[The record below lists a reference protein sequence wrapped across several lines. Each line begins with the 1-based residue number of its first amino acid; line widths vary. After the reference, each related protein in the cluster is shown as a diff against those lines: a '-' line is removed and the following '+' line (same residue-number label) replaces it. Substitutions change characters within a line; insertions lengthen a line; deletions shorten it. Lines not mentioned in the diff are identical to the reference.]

1 MAIKVVQP
9 PKEDVLKCVARY
21 ESITSTDKGLPDQEV
36 EGFRRTFRN
45 VLGFQDPEGEGE
57 FSPLGD
63 DAKPY
68 ISHLQPGFGIGY
80 VSARPGQGVM
90 MHSHDTNETFVVT
103 EGTWIFEWE
112 GDTGDERI
120 ILKEKD
126 VVSFPP
132 GIQRRFECMSAREGE
147 QEGEIMAVIGGDT
160 PVAEFSPEAVER
172 MQKEG
177 VWPETA

>member
-1 MAIKVVQP
+1 
-9 PKEDVLKCVARY
+9 
-21 ESITSTDKGLPDQEV
+21 
-36 EGFRRTFRN
+36 
-45 VLGFQDPEGEGE
+45 
-57 FSPLGD
+57 
-63 DAKPY
+63 
-68 ISHLQPGFGIGY
+68 
-80 VSARPGQGVM
+80 M
-90 MHSHDTNETFVVT
+90 MHTHDTNETFVVT

-147 QEGEIMAVIGGDT
+147 QDGEIMAVIGGDT

-172 MQKEG
+172 MQKVG